1 MILKQIYIKGF
12 RNYKEAMINFEK
24 NTLII
29 GANDIGK
36 TNLIYALRQLLAGS
50 LKAAYD
56 DMHQNRNRY
65 AHNTLSYQ
73 QNLPSMK
80 ELVKGKESGNFYEW
94 FFILT
99 LLDKVFMNSFE
110 GVKEVLEKNN

>member
-1 MILKQIYIKGF
+1 MGDV
-12 RNYKEAMINFEK
+12 EA
-24 NTLII
+24 LS
-29 GANDIGK
+29 
-36 TNLIYALRQLLAGS
+36 TNERIDVRCRS
-50 LKAAYD
+50 LKAVYD

-99 LLDKVFMNSFE
+99 LLDKVFMNRFE